1 MQMFGEMQIQMN
13 DTIHY
18 GLKIYEEII
27 PNALKELDP
36 NNLYWP
42 SSPFGGEDANSS
54 CRGDQHVWD
63 YSMAWLSFF
72 SA

>member
-1 MQMFGEMQIQMN
+1 MN

-27 PNALKELDP
+27 PNALKKLDP

-42 SSPFGGEDANSS
+42 SSPFGGEDAELLAAA
-54 CRGDQHVWD
+54 GI
-63 YSMAWLSFF
+63 SMCGTTLWLG
-72 SA
+72 